1 MNENNISTKR
11 QEEIFRN
18 IFLGNVIILI
28 ILVLL
33 NIVEIEFIILR
44 AINIF
49 SF

>member
-1 MNENNISTKR
+1 MNENNINARR

-18 IFLGNVIILI
+18 IFIGNIIILI
-28 ILVLL
+28 LLVLL